1 MTTPH
6 FVYIHV
12 ETSKHRQLSSCQ
24 LPTSYQVDLTPP
36 NLYKPSTLPDDSIS
50 APLLSSLLTLA
61 RPPAPVRAVAAA
73 RATAPLV
80 QQLSATVL
88 FLAAYGLLHAGRA
101 RLEHLAAANA
111 LACAAIVTCAGAGAR
126 RPASV
131 LRAWP
136 HATRMLATLVAALL
150 VLAPALKTL
159 TQAFCNDSVWAL
171 TTLLA
176 AVHIATHDYKLSRE
190 ASLRVPG
197 ALSLNA
203 ALCASVLLASR
214 LPTAA
219 LAFFCIA
226 LAVQLFALLP
236 LLRNRL
242 RARSDSHHAALAVAT
257 AAVAAAALGAASAFL
272 AAVFLAALFF
282 IAVVYP
288 LAAAHLS
295 GLKVLVSSSSAP
307 VFPRSR
313 H

>member
-1 MTTPH
+1 M
-6 FVYIHV
+6 
-12 ETSKHRQLSSCQ
+12 
-24 LPTSYQVDLTPP
+24 YQQQTLF
-36 NLYKPSTLPDDSIS
+36 KPSALPDDSVS
-50 APLLSSLLTLA
+50 APLLSALLTLA
-61 RPPAPVRAVAAA
+61 RPPAPVRATVAA

-80 QQLSATVL
+80 QQVSATVL
-88 FLAAYGLLHAGRA
+88 FLATYGLLHAGRA

-111 LACAAIVTCAGAGAR
+111 IACAGAVACAAAAAR

-136 HATRMLATLVAALL
+136 HAARLLATLTAALL
-150 VLAPALKTL
+150 ALAPALKTL

-171 TTLLA
+171 TALLA
-176 AVHIATHDYKLSRE
+176 AVHLATHDYKLSR
-190 ASLRVPG
+190 APSLRVPG

-242 RARSDSHHAALAVAT
+242 CARGDEHQVALAAAT
-257 AAVAAAALGAASAFL
+257 AAAAATALGAASMLLAAAFL
-272 AAVFLAALFF
+272 FTVFF

-295 GLKVLVSSSSAP
+295 GLKVLVSSTSAP
-307 VFPRSR
+307 DFRPSATTTALAE
-313 H
+313 